1 MVGGSGVHAGAL
13 TEAVEGAQASPST
26 ADSVGAALCSVGEIE
41 GEGLEALEAFMA
53 PEAPPMHDP
62 RYRAP
67 EQLPHME
74 PGWHGGG
81 PPTMPRR
88 KVPDH
93 VIAQLEEYKERA
105 RHLSAEEAAELK
117 AELLGEER

>member
-1 MVGGSGVHAGAL
+1 
-13 TEAVEGAQASPST
+13 
-26 ADSVGAALCSVGEIE
+26 
-41 GEGLEALEAFMA
+41 MA
-53 PEAPPMHDP
+53 YEAPPMHDP

-67 EQLPHME
+67 VQFPQME

-81 PPTMPRR
+81 PPTKPRR

-105 RHLSAEEAAELK
+105 RFLSAEEAAELK
-117 AELLGEER
+117 AELLGEAP

>member
-1 MVGGSGVHAGAL
+1 VGASGEHAGAL
-13 TEAVEGAQASPST
+13 TEADEGAQSSPST
-26 ADSVGAALCSVGEIE
+26 ADSVGAALCSMGEIE
-41 GEGLEALEAFMA
+41 GEALEAFMA
-53 PEAPPMHDP
+53 SEAPPMHDP

-67 EQLPHME
+67 VQLPQME

-81 PPTMPRR
+81 PPTKPRR

-105 RHLSAEEAAELK
+105 RFLSAEEAAELK
-117 AELLGEER
+117 AELLGEEL